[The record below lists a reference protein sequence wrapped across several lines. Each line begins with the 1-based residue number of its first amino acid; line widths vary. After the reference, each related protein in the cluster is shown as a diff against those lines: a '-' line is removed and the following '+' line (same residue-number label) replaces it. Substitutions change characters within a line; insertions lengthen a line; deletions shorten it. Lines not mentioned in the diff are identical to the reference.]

1 MSDCLHAA
9 GRCLLSA
16 LFLWAALHF
25 CANADAA
32 RAGLVAGAGYPSGG
46 VGTALFWLAALLSA
60 AGGLLIATNLRVGV
74 GAAILG
80 GLLVPAT
87 WFLDAVP
94 LSVAVAR
101 GDADAA
107 AAQFCSLLKNVAIVG
122 AMCMVASYEARG
134 SGTHQ
139 KTD

>member
-1 MSDCLHAA
+1 MRLGEPWLRAPAAMSDCLHAA

-16 LFLWAALHF
+16 LFLWGALHF

-60 AGGLLIATNLRVGV
+60 VGGLLLATNLRVGV

-87 WFLDAVP
+87 
-94 LSVAVAR
+94 
-101 GDADAA
+101 
-107 AAQFCSLLKNVAIVG
+107 CKIVILCRF
-122 AMCMVASYEARG
+122 APRPSR
-134 SGTHQ
+134 
-139 KTD
+139 